1 MSEAPD
7 RDSMLPEYDFSEGVR
22 GKYVSRLAENRAELL
37 EQAAVMDRQA
47 WVARALMAVQDF
59 ESRLVAYWSLVH
71 GHDPEAAGRATYS
84 LLEGRGAQWMEALRN
99 DLDAD
104 FDAQLRPLLKDRNWL
119 VHHSFRGFSAP
130 RVQSIAERSAW
141 LSDRLWSALLERCR
155 RQGIDADD
163 AEARAEDVVERWS
176 ASLSAA

>member
-7 RDSMLPEYDFSEGVR
+7 RDGMLPEYDFSEGVR

-37 EQAAVMDRQA
+37 EQAGIMDRQA

-71 GHDPEAAGRATYS
+71 GQDAEAAGRMASS
-84 LLEGRGAQWMEALRN
+84 LLEGHGARWIESLRN
-99 DLDAD
+99 DVGDD
-104 FDAQLRPLLKDRNWL
+104 FDAQLRPLLADRNWL
-119 VHHSFRGFSAP
+119 VHRSFRGFSAS
-130 RVQSIAERSAW
+130 RLQSIAERSAW

-155 RQGIDADD
+155 SQGIDADD
-163 AEARAEDVVERWS
+163 AEARAEEVVERWATS
-176 ASLSAA
+176 RSAA